1 MIRADFLTNHVVVVV
16 VVFRWQTVERLQVSS
31 ARSQLF
37 QEFLEAKGT
46 LRSNRPQQLG
56 W

>member
-1 MIRADFLTNHVVVVV
+1 MNNQCFFVVVVV
-16 VVFRWQTVERLQVSS
+16 VVVAFPGQTVEWLEVSS